1 MNRKR
6 ITVLLLL
13 ALVTGMAGLAGAAV
27 PLYRIFC
34 EATGYGGTPRRAD
47 AASTTS
53 TGRVVTVRFDASV
66 AKGMPWQFRAGQR
79 EIKVHL
85 GEDAIA
91 WFTATN
97 VSDKP
102 VTGTATFNVTPD
114 KAGRSVNKI
123 ECFCFT
129 EQSLAPG
136 QTAQMPVT
144 FFVDPGLAPDV
155 NTVTLAYTFFRT
167 PGEARP

>member
-1 MNRKR
+1 MTSKR

-27 PLYRIFC
+27 PLYRMFC
-34 EATGYGGTPRRAD
+34 EATGYGGTPRRVETT
-47 AASTTS
+47 STTS
-53 TGRVVTVRFDASV
+53 TERLVTVRFDASL

-79 EIKVHL
+79 EMKVHL
-85 GEDAIA
+85 GEDALA

-114 KAGRSVNKI
+114 KAGRSVNKV

-129 EQSLAPG
+129 EQRLEAG
-136 QTAQMPVT
+136 QTVQMPVS
-144 FFVDPGLAPDV
+144 FHIDPGLAPDV